1 MGRRADLH
9 RCRRALRREDEDA
22 DRIVLR
28 HAVERRVAA
37 GASGGN
43 EVADVYLPLDDDP
56 GERGT
61 DLLESLGCSQPVD
74 LRLREIDL
82 RNCRVLSRL
91 RTLRSGL
98 FLLALLLGHHAL
110 WRIIPALVR
119 AAGKARFGLADRYL
133 GIGGPEASLGGH
145 ELGVQS
151 RGLDRREHLALVH
164 MVADVDEPLPQ

>member
-28 HAVERRVAA
+28 HAVERRVA
-37 GASGGN
+37 
-43 EVADVYLPLDDDP
+43 DVYLPLDDDP
-56 GERGT
+56 GERCT

-133 GIGGPEASLGGH
+133 GIGGPEASLGGQK
-145 ELGVQS
+145 LGVQS
-151 RGLDRREHLALVH
+151 RG
-164 MVADVDEPLPQ
+164 